1 MFKSPKVVNKLF
13 LLAVVPLLIVAL
25 LVLNTLSS
33 FSKINQGIGRIYDD
47 RLVPLTHLKSITD
60 GYAMIINAI
69 NKADNGLLDPND
81 ALSELRTG
89 QDVIKVGWKNYTK
102 QELNADE
109 LTLVK
114 ETEVLFSDANAI
126 IDEAIAILEP
136 LGRDMSYDED
146 GESVITDYNGDLFEY
161 VDPIAIN
168 VQALT
173 FLQID
178 IAKEER
184 EKSQTLYDNSFN
196 FNLVVCLI
204 SSVMMLALG
213 LLVGKSI
220 TNPLN
225 ELEKNISNAVKN
237 RDLTINVAMN
247 RHDEI
252 GMVSY
257 AFQNMMDQFREII
270 SDVNHAS
277 DQLEGFS
284 QQLSY
289 NTQKTRDGFVTQSRQ
304 TSNAAIAS
312 SQMTKAIEEI
322 SGNAHSAL
330 DSVSLAND
338 ETILGNKILDDT
350 IKSIAV
356 LEIRMNVADEII
368 GRVALE
374 SVAIGTV
381 LDVIRGIAEQT
392 NLLAL
397 NAAIEAARAGDEGR
411 GFAVVADEVRSL
423 AKRTQESTEI
433 IQKTIGKL
441 QENTK
446 EAVDSM
452 EEGTN
457 EMKITTKNAEKAVES
472 LKKIATSVSIIH
484 EMNIQTAGAT
494 EEQTATSKEISDN
507 VNTINSVAQ
516 ESATNLDA
524 VDKTSEEIKNIS
536 VNLANKVNL
545 FTTSMIA
552 S

>member
-89 QDVIKVGWKNYTK
+89 QDIIKVGWKNYTK